1 MKIDL
6 EPYFKEYEALAA
18 AADAVFRKVR
28 AQYAECVA
36 CHTGCADCCHA
47 LFDLTL
53 VEAMYINRRFQE
65 RFPQEAHA
73 DLLEKAN
80 RADRKTYKLKRRA
93 YKELRDGRRNE
104 AQILREMAEHKVR
117 CPLLNDRDLCD
128 LYDFRPITCRF
139 YGIPTAINGRA
150 HTCGLSRFKPGEPY
164 PTVHLEK
171 IQKRLYDLSARLVA
185 DIGSRYP
192 NLSEMLVPLSTALLT
207 RYDDDYLG
215 IGKDPGGAEACDE

>member
-1 MKIDL
+1 MKINL
-6 EPYFKEYEALAA
+6 EPYFREYEALAA
-18 AADAVFRKVR
+18 AADEVFRKVR
-28 AQYAECVA
+28 EQYADCVT
-36 CHTGCADCCHA
+36 CHTGCADCCYA

-53 VEAMYINRRFQE
+53 IEALYINRRFRE
-65 RFPQEAHA
+65 HFPEKGCA

-80 RADRKTYKLKRRA
+80 RADRKTYKLKREA
-93 YKELRDGRRNE
+93 YKDLRDGRRNE
-104 AQILREMAEHKVR
+104 EQILRDMAAHKVR

-171 IQKRLYDLSARLVA
+171 IQKRLYDLSARLVG

-192 NLSEMLVPLSTALLT
+192 KLSELLVPLSMALLT
-207 RYDDDYLG
+207 RYDDAYLG
-215 IGKDPGGAEACDE
+215 IGAESGAEERDE